1 MSETEDIWLQAR
13 EWFNN
18 MNQNSRNQMILT
30 MYKLCIGIRDISHE
44 KLMEAINNQ
53 WNEKFNKQSEFI
65 KRLTIENEILSKN
78 QENGINTL
86 VNKIKDLESN
96 LNNSVNVLSSK
107 ITPSSNG
114 KLGEDYIDQIL
125 SKIPNSSFINITQQ
139 KGGGDFLLV
148 LGDIKIM
155 IESKNWTNSS
165 IKGNPKE
172 IENFRKTA
180 VQAKEERDVDFA
192 IMALHRVT
200 DIKGRP
206 MEIEIENTKNGA
218 MMLLYVTNLFNH
230 PDRILYA
237 IDAGILL
244 LKQQSQYK
252 IDKERFIYQINNFMK
267 GISNME
273 ESIKDRQKIIK
284 DLNIL
289 TIKDTEQLL
298 TLKHMLDDVLNN
310 TDQLTIKDKII
321 KYYIDIMK
329 TNKNQKITKHM
340 LETKCLENKIPARHV
355 RLLGGIKAIKELAI
369 KHIGD
374 NKQLYGSIEGI
385 NNIDQIY
392 SDDNNDNNSDIS
404 DSE

>member
-44 KLMEAINNQ
+44 KLMEAINSQ

-78 QENGINTL
+78 QENGINTV

-96 LNNSVNVLSSK
+96 INNSVNVLSSK

-267 GISNME
+267 SISNME

-374 NKQLYGSIEGI
+374 NKQLYDSIEGI

-404 DSE
+404 DSN